1 MKNNDIESILRD
13 SKPQVKDNPAFLLEV
28 QQKMRAVEGI
38 KNEVDRQRRYGRSSV
53 IVALVLGLIV
63 GAMSMSLAYLYPIDP
78 SAINDSLISDIR
90 VFMES
95 YKHYLLLPVAGCAIA
110 LGMILGR
117 QNAFMYNTNSPVRK
131 MPGTNYCVRH
141 LISKINW
148 NSVNY

>member
-63 GAMSMSLAYLYPIDP
+63 GAMSMSLAYLYPIDS

-117 QNAFMYNTNSPVRK
+117 QNAFM
-131 MPGTNYCVRH
+131 
-141 LISKINW
+141 
-148 NSVNY
+148 

>member
-1 MKNNDIESILRD
+1 MKNKDIESILRD
-13 SKPQVKDNPAFLLEV
+13 SKPQVKDNPAFLLKV

-53 IVALVLGLIV
+53 IVSLVLGLIV

-95 YKHYLLLPVAGCAIA
+95 YKQYLLLPVAGCAIA

-117 QNAFMYNTNSPVRK
+117 QKAFM
-131 MPGTNYCVRH
+131 
-141 LISKINW
+141 
-148 NSVNY
+148 

>member
-1 MKNNDIESILRD
+1 MNNNNIESILRE

-63 GAMSMSLAYLYPIDP
+63 GAMSMSIVYLYPIDP

-95 YKHYLLLPVAGCAIA
+95 YKQYLLLPVAGCAIA

-117 QNAFMYNTNSPVRK
+117 QKAFM
-131 MPGTNYCVRH
+131 
-141 LISKINW
+141 
-148 NSVNY
+148 

>member
-13 SKPQVKDNPAFLLEV
+13 SKPQVKANPAFLLEV

-117 QNAFMYNTNSPVRK
+117 QNAFM
-131 MPGTNYCVRH
+131 
-141 LISKINW
+141 
-148 NSVNY
+148 